1 MDNRKNTILLT
12 VIAVATLLV
21 AVVGATF
28 AYFTAQQGGTTT
40 KNVNLTTG
48 SQVSETFYI
57 NKDIGFSVAANEFKQ
72 GGGDKTDSATATA
85 TLTAS
90 NDTDAYLC
98 YTLVLT
104 STVNDF
110 AYTALNTT
118 ETPELTLHVTK
129 ETGTVADSD
138 ATTAQADMI
147 ALPADKSSV
156 GDLTAD
162 GPETYYVPTAEGG
175 ASYVHKLHAAAGET
189 ARDTFNVTVTF
200 KNLDVDQSNPG
211 PEGSGAVNTGKTFTG
226 TLTFNKVAGTCDAD
240 NTPSNP

>member
-40 KNVNLTTG
+40 RNVNVTTG

-57 NKDIGFSVAANEFKQ
+57 NKEIAINVAADQFTQ
-72 GGGDKTDSATATA
+72 GGGDKADTATATA

-90 NDTDAYLC
+90 NDADAYLC

-104 STVNDF
+104 ATANDF
-110 AYTALNTT
+110 VYTALNTGK
-118 ETPELTLHVTK
+118 TPELTLHVTK
-129 ETGTVADSD
+129 ETGTVADSA
-138 ATTAQADMI
+138 ATTPVADMI
-147 ALPADKSSV
+147 AVPAGSSSL

-162 GPETYYVPTAEGG
+162 GPQEYYVPTAEGG
-175 ASYVHKLHAAAGET
+175 STYVHKLHAAAGET
-189 ARDTFNVTVTF
+189 ARDTFKVTVTF
-200 KNLDVDQSNPG
+200 ENLDVDQSDPG
-211 PEGSGAVNTGKTFTG
+211 LDGSGAVNTGKTFTG
-226 TLTFNKVAGTCDAD
+226 TLTFNKVGGTCDKTT
-240 NTPSNP
+240 TPPNP